1 MVGAPISQIFYDS
14 VAQAFG
20 SNVFLFGFAIVFF
33 AFLFAITRQSLASS
47 LLLGMVALDGM
58 DRLSNDDNIF
68 FLNLLLKILIFG
80 GIGYVFATTVFKK

>member
-1 MVGAPISQIFYDS
+1 MAGTPISQVFYDS

-33 AFLFAITRQSLASS
+33 AFLFAITRQSLPSS
-47 LLLGMVALDGM
+47 LVLGMVALDGM
-58 DRLSNDDNIF
+58 DRLSNDDNVF

-80 GIGYVFATTVFKK
+80 GIGFVIATTVFKK

>member
-1 MVGAPISQIFYDS
+1 MVAPISQVFYDS
-14 VAQAFG
+14 VALAFG
-20 SNVFLFGFAIVFF
+20 NNVFLFGFAVVFF

-58 DRLSNDDNIF
+58 ERLSDDDNIF

-80 GIGYVFATTVFKK
+80 GIGFVIATTVFKK